1 VGAWHNAGAPMDRV
15 GLLSGSPL
23 FEMLS
28 NVELEA
34 VCALLTPRTL
44 RAGEIIFTEGSL
56 GDGLYLVASGE
67 VEVFHSSKSGPIA
80 TLGVGECFGEMALVD
95 KDYRSATVK
104 ARSDVEL
111 LHLSPEGLAQFR
123 KAQKDGFSFL
133 VMNIARL
140 LSVRLREANRH
151 L

>member
-1 VGAWHNAGAPMDRV
+1 MDRV
-15 GLLSGSPL
+15 ALLSGSPL

-28 NVELEA
+28 NTELEA
-34 VCALLTPRTL
+34 VCALLTPRVL
-44 RAGEIIFTEGSL
+44 SAGATIFTEGSL
-56 GDGLYLVASGE
+56 GDGLYLVAEGE
-67 VEVFHSSKSGPIA
+67 VEVFHSSKAGPLA
-80 TLGVGECFGEMALVD
+80 TFTVGECFGEMALVD

-104 ARSDVEL
+104 ARTDVSL

-123 KAQKDGFSFL
+123 KVQKDGFSFL

-151 L
+151 H

>member
-1 VGAWHNAGAPMDRV
+1 MDRV
-15 GLLSGSPL
+15 ALLAGSPL

-28 NVELEA
+28 NQELEA
-34 VCALLTPRTL
+34 ICGLLTPRNL
-44 RAGEIIFTEGSL
+44 SAGATIFTEGAL

-67 VEVFHSSKSGPIA
+67 VDVLHSSRNGPIA

-104 ARSDVEL
+104 ARTDVEL

-123 KAQKDGFSFL
+123 KVQKDGFGFL

-151 L
+151 